1 LRQYLFTYQTFKKR
15 FKLEKVD
22 SSTPWKHL
30 VHYIG
35 HILTFRDF
43 AVLFTTSN
51 QLFVSHGC
59 GT

>member
-1 LRQYLFTYQTFKKR
+1 
-15 FKLEKVD
+15 VD

-30 VHYIG
+30 VHYID

-59 GT
+59 GTYRNFQEN